1 MCSFLLTTGGVNE
14 YLIKLISFQQDY
26 LGGDGAGIV
35 YDVNGNYVTKKILPN
50 EEDAICNTYT
60 LLTDNIKLPIDYNLL
75 ALHTRK
81 TTMGEVSIEN
91 TQPYL
96 LKNKEGVIFTVL
108 HKGTVYN
115 HDIIAKSLGIPVG
128 TIDSKTIANAIV
140 LGKEKEFINDI
151 VGEATIV
158 WHRSDMPNTVF
169 AVGHSSEVSYRAPIF
184 VVKNNMEILVATSG
198 VILNEIVKTFHTKED
213 KSCSSELLTSGVFYK
228 ITTDNIETLYT
239 IPSKPKVLIINKHY
253 GIPQSINR
261 IIPKDLIYY
270 FNSEPIQSKY
280 TISLSKKVIEI
291 DPIITTPKGFILE
304 ERLED
309 GIISY
314 YKNDVL
320 YGTEESVTINKLYFY
335 KGILMKSREDCI
347 FCIENRVVNPEVLCN
362 YSFYPVPENIF
373 VINSEKSV
381 TNSMFY
387 GKNVRNVL
395 PLFSTELHTFDQL
408 ILTKTERL
416 DINAAVELWEYDLNI
431 LSKNKILVLE

>member
-35 YDVNGNYVTKKILPN
+35 YEVDGNYTIKKILPN
-50 EEDAICNTYT
+50 EDNKICNTYT
-60 LLTDNIKLPIDYNLL
+60 LLTDNIKLPTDYNLL

-81 TTMGEVSIEN
+81 TTIGEVSIEN

-96 LKNKEGVIFTVL
+96 LKNKEGVIFTIL

-115 HDIIAKSLGIPVG
+115 HDILAKSLGIPIG
-128 TIDSKTIANAIV
+128 TTDSKTIANAVV
-140 LGKEKEFINDI
+140 LGKEKEFMNDI
-151 VGEATIV
+151 VGEATVV
-158 WHRSDMPNTVF
+158 WYRSDMPNTVF
-169 AVGHSSEVSYRAPIF
+169 AVGHSSEVSYRTPIF
-184 VVKNNMEILVATSG
+184 VVKNNMEIIVATSG
-198 VILNEIVKTFHTKED
+198 VILNEVVKTFHTKEN
-213 KSCSSELLTSGVFYK
+213 KSCLSELLTKGIFYK
-228 ITTDNIETLYT
+228 ITTDDIETLYT

-291 DPIITTPKGFILE
+291 DPIITTSKGFILE

-309 GIISY
+309 GIITY
-314 YKNDVL
+314 YKNGNL
-320 YGTEESVTINKLYFY
+320 YGTEESVAVNRLYFY
-335 KGILMKSREDCI
+335 KGILMSSRENCI
-347 FCIENRVVNPEVLCN
+347 FCIENRIINPEVLCN
-362 YSFYPVPENIF
+362 YAFYPVPENISI
-373 VINSEKSV
+373 INSDKSV

-387 GKNVRNVL
+387 GKNVKNVL
-395 PLFSTELHTFDQL
+395 PIFSTELHTFDQL

-431 LSKNKILVLE
+431 LNKNKILVLE